1 MTTLPTCT
9 TVYGTTTSVAATAAN
24 RRTSCAGAAADN
36 YTFSY
41 VTGLV
46 TVGKKNVDVT
56 ADSYTLQYADAVPS
70 VTATYSGFINSA
82 TASVIGG
89 QTCTTTYSNLTSNVG
104 SAQTTSC
111 SGGTATDYSFTYYGG
126 TVTVNQRAV
135 VITASSPSVTYGD
148 AVPTITPLV
157 TLANGQTL
165 STPGVMTTQPT
176 CVTTYTAERRVAT
189 LLADRTTSCSG
200 AAAANYSFTYATGA
214 VAIARKGVTVT
225 ASSPAVTYGDAV
237 PTITPTYAGW
247 ITGEGPDQLTATP
260 TCSTQYTTTTAVNAS
275 TALRQTSCSGAAA
288 DDYSFTYPTG
298 AVTVSKKTVTVTA
311 RDYTVNYGDAKP
323 TILADYVGFI
333 NGADAT
339 VISGQTCLTAY
350 TATTVVAASAAN
362 RRTYCSGG
370 TATNYAPAY
379 VDGLVTVNQRPI
391 VITASSH
398 TLAYG
403 AAVPTVTPSYT
414 LVNSE
419 TSTALSTQPTCSTT
433 YTVTTPVAAVLADR
447 TTSCTGA
454 VAANYSFSY
463 TSGAVTVQQRSIVIT
478 ASSPSVTYGDAVPT
492 VTPSYTLV
500 NSETSTA
507 LSTQPTCSTAYAPTS
522 AFGTAPSTSCSGA
535 VAANYSFT
543 YTNGSVAIAKKGVM
557 ITASSITPNYGD
569 AAPTVTASY
578 DGFVNGQTQAT
589 AGVMTTLPTCTTTF
603 SSSTTVAAG
612 GTTSCSGAVAGN
624 YSFSYTA
631 GTATVQRRVVTITA
645 SSPTVTYGDAIPSI
659 AVASTA

>member
-1 MTTLPTCT
+1 
-9 TVYGTTTSVAATAAN
+9 
-24 RRTSCAGAAADN
+24 
-36 YTFSY
+36 
-41 VTGLV
+41 
-46 TVGKKNVDVT
+46 
-56 ADSYTLQYADAVPS
+56 
-70 VTATYSGFINSA
+70 
-82 TASVIGG
+82 
-89 QTCTTTYSNLTSNVG
+89 
-104 SAQTTSC
+104 
-111 SGGTATDYSFTYYGG
+111 
-126 TVTVNQRAV
+126 
-135 VITASSPSVTYGD
+135 
-148 AVPTITPLV
+148 
-157 TLANGQTL
+157 
-165 STPGVMTTQPT
+165 
-176 CVTTYTAERRVAT
+176 YTAERRVAT

-311 RDYTVNYGDAKP
+311 RDYTVSYGDAKP

-447 TTSCTGA
+447 TTSCVGA
-454 VAANYSFSY
+454 VAANYSFAY
-463 TSGAVTVQQRSIVIT
+463 ADGAVTVQ
-478 ASSPSVTYGDAVPT
+478 
-492 VTPSYTLV
+492 
-500 NSETSTA
+500 
-507 LSTQPTCSTAYAPTS
+507 
-522 AFGTAPSTSCSGA
+522 
-535 VAANYSFT
+535 
-543 YTNGSVAIAKKGVM
+543 
-557 ITASSITPNYGD
+557 
-569 AAPTVTASY
+569 
-578 DGFVNGQTQAT
+578 
-589 AGVMTTLPTCTTTF
+589 
-603 SSSTTVAAG
+603 
-612 GTTSCSGAVAGN
+612 
-624 YSFSYTA
+624 
-631 GTATVQRRVVTITA
+631 RRLVTITA
-645 SSPTVTYGDAIPSI
+645 SSPTVTYGDAVPAVTPSYALVNSETSTVLSAQPTCSTTYTATTPVAAVLADRTTSCTGAAAGNYSFAYTSGVVTVQRKAAVI
-659 AVASTA
+659 TASSPTRTYGDPVPVVSPLYAGLVNGEAGADIVSTAPTCTTAYLPTSVFGTSPSTSCAGAVAANYSFTYASGSVAIARKGVVVTASSPTVTYGDPVPAVSPAYAGLVNGEAAADVVSGTSCTTAYARYAAVATTPVTSCSGATAANYSFAYVAGDVTITRAPLEVTASSALVTFCDPVPAITPSYAGLLGPDTAAVVSGLSCATAYTRTT